1 MESCG
6 KSLSEEVQKKD
17 VTLEPIAKT
26 IDESNET
33 LTDANASQTSKYASM
48 NKKELV
54 DALTNLLEQPK
65 NDIKDDVASIKYF
78 FYNIRKRE
86 LEEEKQSFINKG
98 NEESAFA
105 PLPDE
110 EENELKEQLQK
121 YKDLRAAQQAAIEA
135 QLLANLERRRSIITE
150 LKSIAEDPDNINK
163 QYQRFQQLQQEFKE
177 VGDVPAADD
186 KQLWRD
192 YQTVAENFYDLWKI
206 NKELRDYDFKKN
218 LEAKEALCAEA
229 ESLAEEKDVISAFN
243 KLQVLHDKWREI
255 GPVVK
260 DLRESLWARFKDA
273 STVVNKR
280 HQAFF
285 EEKKAK
291 EKENETAKV
300 GICQEAEAIDLSAL
314 TSFQKWDEATK
325 QILALQERWK
335 TLGYASRKVNNELFA
350 RFRKTCDE
358 FFAQKTAFYKKKKEE
373 SAANLAKKY
382 ALCEKAEQMK
392 DSTDWSKTAAAF
404 VELQQEWKKIGPT
417 HKKSADAVWKRF
429 IEACDYFF
437 DNKNK
442 NRQEERTNLD
452 KKRAIIER
460 IKAIDESLPSGDR
473 RKLLQELSEEFKNA
487 GLVPFKDKDKVFD
500 EYKKALDAAY
510 DKLPKSQAKSRRPK
524 TIDMAKLS
532 EITDKDI
539 LLKEREQ
546 LVRMYEQKK
555 NELKTFENNLG
566 FFNVTSKT
574 GNSMVKKVEE
584 SIANSKEKLESLAR
598 QISLIDEKL

>member
-6 KSLSEEVQKKD
+6 KSLSEEVQIKD
-17 VTLEPIAKT
+17 ITLEPIAKP
-26 IDESNET
+26 IDEATEAST
-33 LTDANASQTSKYASM
+33 TVNASQSSKYASM
-48 NKKELV
+48 DKKGLV
-54 DALTNLLEQPK
+54 DALTNLLEQPES
-65 NDIKDDVASIKYF
+65 DIKEDVASIKYF

-86 LEEEKQSFINKG
+86 LEEEKQEFLSRG
-98 NEESAFA
+98 NEEAAFA

-110 EENELKEQLQK
+110 EENRLKIQLLK

-135 QLLANLERRRSIITE
+135 QLQTNLEKRRSILSE
-150 LKSIAEDPDNINK
+150 LTTIVNDPDNINK

-177 VGDVPAADD
+177 VGDVPPTED

-192 YQTVAENFYDLWKI
+192 YQAVAENFYDLWKI

-243 KLQVLHDKWREI
+243 KLQALHDKWREI

-260 DLRESLWARFKDA
+260 DLRETIWARFKDA

-285 EEKKAK
+285 EERKAK
-291 EKENETAKV
+291 EKENETAKI
-300 GICQEAEAIDLSAL
+300 GICQEAEAIDLSGL
-314 TSFQKWDEATK
+314 SSFPKWEEATK
-325 QILALQERWK
+325 KIIALQERWK

-358 FFAQKTAFYKKKKEE
+358 FFAQKTAFYKKRKEE
-373 SAANLAKKY
+373 FASNLAKKA

-392 DSTDWSKTAAAF
+392 DSTEWSKTAAVF

-417 HKKSADAVWKRF
+417 HKKSADAIWKRF
-429 IEACDYFF
+429 IKACDYFF

-442 NRQEERTNLD
+442 NRQEERANLA
-452 KKRAIIER
+452 KKRALIER
-460 IKAIDESLPSGDR
+460 IKAIDESLPASER
-473 RKLLQELSEEFKNA
+473 RKTLQELSEEFKNA
-487 GLVPFKDKDKVFD
+487 GHVPFKDKDKVFD

-510 DKLPKSQAKSRRPK
+510 DKLPKGQAKSRKPK
-524 TIDMAKLS
+524 TIDIDKLS

-566 FFNVTSKT
+566 FFNVTSKS

-584 SIANSKEKLESLAR
+584 SIANSKEKLENLAR
-598 QISLIDEKL
+598 QIALIDEKL